1 MDLFEESRLKNP
13 LRKAGCPLFV
23 AYYRRAY
30 PRFVRLRELLTSSQL
45 GTITAVRLQ
54 LQPK

>member
-13 LRKAGCPLFV
+13 LRKAGCPL
-23 AYYRRAY
+23 YRRAY

-45 GTITAVRLQ
+45 GAITAVRLQ